1 MSRVLCAVELTI
13 RVDRRLF
20 SFCVVE
26 LVCDGRF
33 VRGASCLCAVEL
45 TIGVVRRLFS
55 FCVVG
60 IVVCVVKPT
69 IGVLRGAFWFCAVE
83 AFCVVETLWEFAGEV
98 LRFWPV
104 GVTTEFLR
112 SVSCFL
118 RVGIAWQMAH
128 CSPSR
133 ATR

>member
-1 MSRVLCAVELTI
+1 V
-13 RVDRRLF
+13 
-20 SFCVVE
+20 FCV
-26 LVCDGRF
+26 
-33 VRGASCLCAVEL
+33 VEL

-60 IVVCVVKPT
+60 IVVCVVELT
-69 IGVLRGAFWFCAVE
+69 IGVLRRAFWFCAVE
-83 AFCVVETLWEFAGEV
+83 AFCVVETLLEFAREV
-98 LRFWPV
+98 LWFCAV
-104 GVTTEFLR
+104 GVTTGLLR

-118 RVGIAWQMAH
+118 GVGVAWQMAH